1 MKCIG
6 IALVLL
12 LAGSMAAMAQGNVA
26 NGKQLFVKQNCARCH
41 GLRWA
46 GWWRWQAADAESAA
60 STEEMIKYVHNP
72 TGTMPAYGNNISDSD
87 LTDIRAY
94 LASIPPPPAVKDVPL
109 LNQ

>member
-1 MKCIG
+1 MMKSIG
-6 IALVLL
+6 IALALL
-12 LAGSMAAMAQGNVA
+12 LAGSMAVMAQGNAA

-41 GLRWA
+41 GSDGQGGA
-46 GWWRWQAADAESAA
+46 GKRLTPNPP
-60 STEEMIKYVHNP
+60 STEALIKYVHKP